1 MLRAD
6 EKKNKKRYQR
16 IDYDEPSD
24 QRENADVE
32 DSTSEQGDDENY
44 QHNRPFRRR
53 RYNRPFRRFNN
64 RRRFVRKPFIIETVF
79 TEDATTLQLPVY
91 KTTGSAGADLKAL
104 EDGVIPA
111 HGMLTKVRTGVK
123 VKIPNA
129 GTVGWIT
136 PRSGMASENG
146 ITIINAPGE
155 IDSDYRGEIL
165 ISFANLSDKDFAFKA
180 GDRIAQ
186 LTFVPVRRGIFSPVS
201 EFSPDK
207 FNNERGENGFG
218 STGMSDPQQPP
229 VVTEEPDD

>member
-1 MLRAD
+1 MLNAD

-24 QRENADVE
+24 DQREETRASD
-32 DSTSEQGDDENY
+32 QDDEDQSQN
-44 QHNRPFRRR
+44 NRPYRRR
-53 RYNRPFRRFNN
+53 RFNRPFRRFNN

-79 TEDATTLQLPVY
+79 TEDATTLQLPEY
-91 KTTGSAGADLKAL
+91 KTSGSAGADLKAL
-104 EDGVIPA
+104 TDGVIPA

-123 VKIPNA
+123 IKIPTNRM
-129 GTVGWIT
+129 VGWIT
-136 PRSGMASENG
+136 PRSGMASDHG

-165 ISFANLSDKDFAFKA
+165 ISFANLSDEDYAFKA

-186 LTFVPVRRGIFSPVS
+186 ITFVPVRKGIFSSVS

-218 STGMSDPQQPP
+218 STGMSDDSEP
-229 VVTEEPDD
+229 VVTEGPVDDTAE